1 MGIQLDWEVEAENS
15 SQKSI
20 GEDPAAKRN
29 RRRGT
34 IKLLIVCAILG
45 GVAIGLLLFL
55 LDQIDRVNQ
64 QMETA
69 LRDTVQAEIAALRI
83 DDWQTYSIIQR
94 SDSPEWRQIQR
105 TQFEQYRTILQAD
118 ENTQLTGQILDI
130 TIDDPRARV
139 HVQEIIN
146 GVPFTRVWFYWFY
159 EQDSID
165 SEGRTLPAGWYH
177 VPPDYTFW
185 GNSQWYEG
193 EYTTIAY
200 RDVDLGFGQALGQ
213 KLDQWV
219 SIACEAFTCDH
230 LPSIRV
236 QVAPQ
241 DNKELGW
248 APGEITDDWVLVI
261 TSPYADRARTD
272 MPFSPELQVEV
283 AQLMA
288 ERLTTFQARAQR
300 MLSVDALYV
309 HQATIQWLIGKFVL
323 VDTQAYLIE
332 SLAQNYGLKA
342 VGDWVRQ
349 VSSMDDISSI
359 TAITNQPIEQSN
371 LDWRDFFMWRLNQE
385 SMLSERALLGEY
397 LMLYDRQENIQQ
409 EARLRFERKNHT
421 KDLSVTSIG
430 LTSPTDNGE
439 TQVLA
444 TVITPEGE
452 TFQVLFR
459 AVNNVW
465 LRAN

>member
-20 GEDPAAKRN
+20 GEDPTAKQK
-29 RRRGT
+29 RRCGMF
-34 IKLLIVCAILG
+34 KLFFDLAILG
-45 GVAIGLLLFL
+45 GLFVGVVAFL
-55 LDQIDRVNQ
+55 LDQIDRVNE

-69 LRDTVQAEIAALRI
+69 LRDTIQAEIAALRI

-105 TQFEQYRTILQAD
+105 IQFEQYREILLND
-118 ENTQLTGQILDI
+118 ENSQLTGQILDVE
-130 TIDDPRARV
+130 IDDPRARV

-146 GVPFTRVWFYWFY
+146 GVPYTRVWFYWFY
-159 EQDSID
+159 ETETVDSD
-165 SEGRTLPAGWYH
+165 GRVLPAGWYH

-193 EYTTIAY
+193 EFTTIAY
-200 RDVDLGFGQALGQ
+200 RDVDLDFGQALGQ

-219 SIACEAFTCDH
+219 KVACEAFICDH

-241 DNKELGW
+241 DNQELGW

-261 TSPYADRARTD
+261 TSPYASRARTD

-288 ERLTTFQARAQR
+288 ERLTSFQARAQR
-300 MLSVDALYV
+300 VISVDSQYA
-309 HQATIQWLIGKFVL
+309 HQATINWLIGRFVQ

-332 SLAQNYGLKA
+332 SLAQNYGTPA
-342 VGDWVRQ
+342 VGQLVRHIAPT
-349 VSSMDDISSI
+349 DNISFLSI
-359 TAITNQPIEQSN
+359 ITNQPLDQSQ
-371 LDWRDFFMWRLNQE
+371 LDWRDFFTWRLNQE
-385 SMLSERALLGEY
+385 RLLSERSLLTEY
-397 LMLYDRQENIQQ
+397 LMLYDPTPNIQQ
-409 EARLRFERKNHT
+409 EARLRFERKNHIQ
-421 KDLSVTSIG
+421 DLAVLSIG
-430 LTSPTDNGE
+430 LTSPTDQGQ

-444 TVITPEGE
+444 TVATPEGE

-459 AVNNVW
+459 IVDNVW

>member
-1 MGIQLDWEVEAENS
+1 MGIQLDWEVEAEQS

-20 GEDPAAKRN
+20 GEDPASKRN

-34 IKLLIVCAILG
+34 LKLLLIVAIIG
-45 GVAIGLLLFL
+45 GVIIGLLSFL
-55 LDQIDRVNQ
+55 LDQIDRVNE
-64 QMETA
+64 QMEIA
-69 LRDTVQAEIAALRI
+69 LRDTVQAEIASLRI

-94 SDSPEWRQIQR
+94 SDSPDWRQIQR
-105 TQFEQYRTILQAD
+105 TQFEQYREILFN
-118 ENTQLTGQILDI
+118 ENSQLTGQILDI
-130 TIDDPRARV
+130 EIDDPRARV
-139 HVQEIIN
+139 HVQEIVN
-146 GVPFTRVWFYWFY
+146 GVPYTRVWFYWFY
-159 EQDSID
+159 EEESMDVD
-165 SEGRTLPAGWYH
+165 GRALPAGWYH

-200 RDVDLGFGQALGQ
+200 RDVDLEFGQALGQ

-219 SIACEAFTCDH
+219 SIACEAFTCDY

-272 MPFSPELQVEV
+272 MPFSPELQIEV

-300 MLSVDALYV
+300 MLSVDSQYV
-309 HQATIQWLIGKFVL
+309 QQATIQWLIGKFIL
-323 VDTQAYLIE
+323 IDTQSYLIE
-332 SLAQNYGLKA
+332 SLAQNYGQKS

-349 VSSMDDISSI
+349 VAPMDNISSI
-359 TAITNQPIEQSN
+359 VAITNQPIEQSQ

-385 SMLSERALLGEY
+385 SYLAERSLLGEY

-409 EARLRFERKNHT
+409 EARLRFERRNHT
-421 KDLSVTSIG
+421 SELSVISVG
-430 LTSPTDNGE
+430 LTSPTDSGE

-444 TVITPEGE
+444 TVVTPENE